1 MAKRKTVYVCG
12 DCGADFAKWQ
22 GQCPECKAWNPLT
35 SLSVETASSASRKK
49 GFAGQLEA
57 AQTLAEISSEQMP
70 RITSGLKEF
79 DRVLGGGLVPGS
91 AVLIGGSPG
100 AGKSTLLIQIMCEL
114 SQQYPALY
122 ITGEESLAQIAMR
135 AKRLQLPLEKLQV
148 MSQTNVEAIC
158 ATWDELKPRLLVI
171 DSIQVMHLDDV
182 ESAPGGVAQVR
193 ESASML
199 IQQAK
204 KTGTI
209 LLIVGHVTKDGN
221 IAGPRVL
228 EHMIDC
234 FVMLEGENDSRYRTL
249 RGSKNRFGA
258 VNELGIFAMT
268 ERGLIEVSNPS
279 AIFLSRGEE
288 PTPGSIVMAVWEGT
302 RPLLVEAQALV
313 DESALGNPRR
323 VAVGF
328 EQNRLAMLLAVLHR
342 HGGLQVG
349 DQDVF
354 VNAVGGIRV
363 AETSSDLAL
372 LLAIVSSFRNRA
384 LPADMICFG
393 EVGLSGE
400 IRPVPNG
407 QERLREAAKHGFA
420 RAVVPKG
427 NLPKQPIPG
436 MSVIG
441 VGKLSDALDA
451 IER

>member
-22 GQCPECKAWNPLT
+22 GQCPECKAWNTLT

-79 DRVLGGGLVPGS
+79 DRLGGGLVPGS

-135 AKRLQLPLEKLQV
+135 GKRLQLPLEKLQV